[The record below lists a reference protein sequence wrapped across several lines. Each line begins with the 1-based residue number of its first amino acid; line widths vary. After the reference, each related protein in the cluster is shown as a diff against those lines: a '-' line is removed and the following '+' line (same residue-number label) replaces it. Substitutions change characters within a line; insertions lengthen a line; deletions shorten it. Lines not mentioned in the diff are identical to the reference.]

1 VSSIIA
7 AHTDN
12 GLGIAGIAPG
22 VKLMHLRSFDDTG
35 NFPATGPY
43 AGTLSAAA
51 GIEYAVDHGADLV
64 NNSWTVETGFS
75 QVVADAIDYALDNGV
90 HLVFGAA
97 NDNASTTFPAETEGI
112 VAVAG
117 IDLDGV
123 KSSFSNVGSW
133 VDVSAGGTF
142 VPALDPT
149 FGAVFFSGTSA
160 ASPLVG
166 GRRRAPALGGRD
178 LSTDDLRAILVE
190 GAVDIDAFNPS
201 HAGQLGSG
209 HVNALA
215 SLGLLAPAT
224 DVGLALGGDT
234 DPVLNA

>member
-75 QVVADAIDYALDNGV
+75 QVVADAIDYALDDGV

-160 ASPLVG
+160 ASPLVAG
-166 GRRRAPALGGRD
+166 VAALLLSEAGTSRPTTCARSWWRARSTSTPSTRRTRASSA
-178 LSTDDLRAILVE
+178 RA
-190 GAVDIDAFNPS
+190 
-201 HAGQLGSG
+201 
-209 HVNALA
+209 
-215 SLGLLAPAT
+215 T
-224 DVGLALGGDT
+224 
-234 DPVLNA
+234 